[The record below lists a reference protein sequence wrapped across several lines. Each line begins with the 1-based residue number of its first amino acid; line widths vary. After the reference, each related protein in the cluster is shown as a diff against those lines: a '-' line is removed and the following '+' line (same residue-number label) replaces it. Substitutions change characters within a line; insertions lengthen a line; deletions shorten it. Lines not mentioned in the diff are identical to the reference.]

1 MSEINALGK
10 LRTAARNMAKGRNLE
25 NHEECNLFLIIAD
38 EIEAE
43 IAERFMEL
51 PVDADGVRVEIGDRL
66 HEHENGYE
74 FTVDGLKIWGNDR
87 EWWAYQENGIQAPVY
102 RCTNIKSRT
111 IEDVLRDVWKEAID
125 YAKSDM
131 WRNPDEAF
139 AERADEIREL
149 MGVDE

>member
-1 MSEINALGK
+1 MSEINALEE
-10 LRTAARNMAKGRNLE
+10 LRMLSTARMDGWLRIDTQK
-25 NHEECNLFLIIAD
+25 IAD
-38 EIEAE
+38 NIEAE
-43 IAERFMEL
+43 IAKKFVAL
-51 PVDADGVRVEIGDRL
+51 PVDEEGDVLRIGDEL
-66 HEHENGYE
+66 KCQGKSILLNSLSW
-74 FTVDGLKIWGNDR
+74 DGRKWYATETIVSSGW
-87 EWWAYQENGIQAPVY
+87 YPVHLC
-102 RCTNIKSRT
+102 RHVKPRT